1 METDFTSIDNDP
13 VERAMPEVVEP
24 QVPILCR
31 SSAKKEVCGDDD
43 QLLACEEIT
52 NQTKNEDECSLFAS
66 L

>member
-1 METDFTSIDNDP
+1 MEADFTSIDNEP

-24 QVPILCR
+24 QIPILYR
-31 SSAKKEVCGDDD
+31 SSAKKEVSGDDD

-52 NQTKNEDECSLFAS
+52 NQTKNEDECGLFAS